1 MASGV
6 RTPHSQPTGATLP
19 SCTGS
24 RGLAGIGAS
33 RSLQHTHFT
42 RDGYKTDLFGGDHLK
57 KIKELE
63 NNAAVMGQFVMWRY
77 FLTNHGA
84 ADLYAEGYPPL
95 RGSVLRFEKDQAL
108 LYTRGSVE
116 FFRTYPGM
124 YVPRPLMLRCQ
135 ALGQP
140 LQHIAAETLS
150 LTKMNWNNTQFDN
163 GLPITIAAA
172 RQVGEV
178 LKYVPEGQEIA
189 PRYSFYM

>member
-1 MASGV
+1 
-6 RTPHSQPTGATLP
+6 
-19 SCTGS
+19 
-24 RGLAGIGAS
+24 
-33 RSLQHTHFT
+33 
-42 RDGYKTDLFGGDHLK
+42 
-57 KIKELE
+57 
-63 NNAAVMGQFVMWRY
+63 
-77 FLTNHGA
+77 
-84 ADLYAEGYPPL
+84 
-95 RGSVLRFEKDQAL
+95 
-108 LYTRGSVE
+108 
-116 FFRTYPGM
+116 M

-140 LQHIAAETLS
+140 LQHVAAETLA